1 MQFYVSFS
9 LDDEIAIWVHMS
21 EYECSTVKFAE
32 LMISLSWFEMFDGD
46 GPYAESRRDSLV
58 LLVESSMKQSQIQVY
73 Q

>member
-1 MQFYVSFS
+1 
-9 LDDEIAIWVHMS
+9 MS

-32 LMISLSWFEMFDGD
+32 LMISLSWFEMFDDD

-58 LLVESSMKQSQIQVY
+58 LLVESSMKQFQIQVY